1 MHYWCIRG
9 FQGGQYRVQRFL
21 VPEKIRKSA
30 LQLSKLLIP
39 IRSHNEEQFIH
50 TTGTLCYRSKS
61 QEAKEIENHPNNRY
75 ISMLSLPVRQLLFLG
90 HLVPGKNWKKER
102 LHISATQCTSC
113 HIAALEGK
121 KKRKKQLHLLRNCEL
136 FSWSSSQLMFDTM
149 SSGACEN
156 VRNVKQK

>member
-1 MHYWCIRG
+1 MHYWCILG

-21 VPEKIRKSA
+21 VPVKIHKSV
-30 LQLSKLLIP
+30 LQPSKLL

-61 QEAKEIENHPNNRY
+61 QEAKEIENHPSNRY
-75 ISMLSLPVRQLLFLG
+75 MSMLSLPVRQLLFLG

-102 LHISATQCTSC
+102 LHISATQCTSR
-113 HIAALEGK
+113 HIAALEG
-121 KKRKKQLHLLRNCEL
+121 KKRKKQLHLLTNSQL

-156 VRNVKQK
+156 LRNVKQK

>member
-30 LQLSKLLIP
+30 LQPSKLLIS

-61 QEAKEIENHPNNRY
+61 QEAKEIENHPSNRY
-75 ISMLSLPVRQLLFLG
+75 ISMLSLPVRQLLFLDY
-90 HLVPGKNWKKER
+90 LQVPPSALHVTLQLLKE
-102 LHISATQCTSC
+102 
-113 HIAALEGK
+113 K
-121 KKRKKQLHLLRNCEL
+121 KKRKKQLHLLTNFEL

-156 VRNVKQK
+156 LRNVKQK

>member
-39 IRSHNEEQFIH
+39 MTSHNEEQFIH

-75 ISMLSLPVRQLLFLG
+75 ISMLSLPVR
-90 HLVPGKNWKKER
+90 
-102 LHISATQCTSC
+102 
-113 HIAALEGK
+113 
-121 KKRKKQLHLLRNCEL
+121 
-136 FSWSSSQLMFDTM
+136 
-149 SSGACEN
+149 
-156 VRNVKQK
+156 